1 MALYREGK
9 AAMTADGTVTGTGT
23 KWQSSLSL
31 IRPGA
36 TIMFL
41 SSPIQMAVV
50 NKVVSDTEIKAIT
63 TNGAVVASS
72 DYAILLSDSLTVDGL
87 AQDVAETLRYY
98 QSKET
103 VIADAVEFF
112 KEFDFESLQNL
123 ANQIK
128 ADSEA
133 AEASSAAA
141 AASESKAK
149 TSEDNAKSSE
159 NAAKNSEVAAEATRD
174 QIQQIINDAGDQST
188 LVVLAQPG
196 GASKINTTLNFTV
209 QQWVD
214 TLGYVTPEMFGDTSD
229 SSVPSEAI
237 WLQAVTFAVAN
248 KKKVRGYPKRHYKIG
263 APIVIPYIGDDFQ
276 LMIDGND
283 CTFLPTGTFSAF
295 NQKNSDGVTVVI
307 TTNVS
312 YRRMNIEGVATRKSR
327 WSETTGSQGLSF
339 SNGTA
344 ERIYGNGLSNVIR
357 AFGKTDCDRIYGG
370 DNIRNALYSCY
381 APGNNNLS
389 NYGAVWCA
397 GDGVILKGDGGR
409 IINGH
414 FDYAGCIEADSL
426 DEIDAIEGGHL
437 GTPRGVVLSA
447 GADGAPAS
455 NFYISGL
462 TCKYHGAGGVSING
476 NNIITA
482 DGIDVGSIYEDNFV
496 AGKSGAAFGFSVQN
510 SKIGKMYSGKVYQG
524 FGVNAHTNN
533 SFIDKCFI
541 DSKLN
546 IAGSTL
552 ISIGDS
558 PTATI
563 TNLTWGGMEFNGQST
578 INDDIY
584 INTDGLRCTGDIYVG
599 ALNNQQGGATVNIN
613 KAPRIKSMTLVT
625 PTSTAANDNIRIN
638 GNAIIDDIY
647 VSGSYGT
654 AVRVT
659 ATANPQIKRITLANK
674 QGTRAPIV
682 IEGTTGSES
691 RSIDILRI
699 APVGGA
705 SPTVAG
711 NLRMVAYTGPAWAK
725 FNSSIAASV
734 TFPQPTTIAL

>member
-1 MALYREGK
+1 MLQSVKISELPSADTLTEDDLIVIDQPDDTKK
-9 AAMTADGTVTGTGT
+9 ATLFQVLNHLED
-23 KWQSSLSL
+23 
-31 IRPGA
+31 
-36 TIMFL
+36 
-41 SSPIQMAVV
+41 VV
-50 NKVVSDTEIKAIT
+50 E
-63 TNGAVVASS
+63 
-72 DYAILLSDSLTVDGL
+72 
-87 AQDVAETLRYY
+87 
-98 QSKET
+98 
-103 VIADAVEFF
+103 
-112 KEFDFESLQNL
+112 
-123 ANQIK
+123 
-128 ADSEA
+128 
-133 AEASSAAA
+133 
-141 AASESKAK
+141 
-149 TSEDNAKSSE
+149 
-159 NAAKNSEVAAEATRD
+159 
-174 QIQQIINDAGDQST
+174 QST
-188 LVVLAQPG
+188 LVVLGQPG
-196 GASKINTTLNFTV
+196 GAAKINTTLNFTV

-214 TLGYVTPEMFGDTSD
+214 TLEYVTPEMFGDTSD
-229 SSVPSEAI
+229 SSVPSGAI

-283 CTFLPTGTFSAF
+283 CTFHTDGAYSPF
-295 NQKNSDGVTVVI
+295 NQKNSSGTTVVI

-312 YRRMNIEGVATRKSR
+312 YRRINIEGFATRKSR
-327 WSETTGSQGLSF
+327 YNEAVGAQGLYF

-344 ERIYGNGLSNVIR
+344 ERIYGNGLSNVIK
-357 AFGKTDCDRIYGG
+357 AFGNTDCDRIYGG

-409 IINGH
+409 VINGH
-414 FDYAGCIEADSL
+414 FDYAGCIEADNL
-426 DEIDAIEGGHL
+426 DEIDAIKGGYL
-437 GTPRGVVLSA
+437 GTARGVALSV
-447 GADGAPAS
+447 GADDSPAS

-462 TCKYHGAGGVSING
+462 TCKFHGAGGVSVQG
-476 NNIITA
+476 DNITIA
-482 DGIDVGSIYEDNFV
+482 DGVDVGSIYEDNFV

-524 FGVNAHTNN
+524 FGVNAHTKN

-552 ISIGDS
+552 LSIGDS

-563 TNLTWGGMEFNGQST
+563 TNFVWGGMHFSGQST

-584 INTDGLRCTGDIYVG
+584 IDTDGLHCIGDIYVG
-599 ALNNQQGGATVNIN
+599 ALNNQQGGATVNIK

-625 PTSTAANDNIRIN
+625 PTSASSNDNIRIN

-647 VSGSYGT
+647 VSGSFGT

-659 ATANPQIKRITLANK
+659 ATANPEIKRITLVKK

-691 RSIDILRI
+691 RSIDIIRI
-699 APVGGA
+699 ASVSGT

-711 NLRMVAYTGPAWAK
+711 NLRMVAYSGPAWAK

-734 TFPQPTTIAL
+734 TFPQPTTTAL